1 MQKSIKLVSLK
12 TSLRLS
18 VNDRF
23 RVIAQQLNR
32 YLHVAVPIKA
42 DQSIRTLRSMILF
55 CSSIL
60 ASNPFLAAQEPT
72 AESGIEVGKSN
83 RVTPLVEVIRKIEPA
98 VVSLFTP
105 TEANQIVSGSG
116 TIIHPSGYVLTNNH
130 VLPKPVGFAIR
141 SNDKPVRFEVVSRY
155 PETDIAIVR
164 LKGPL
169 ESDASGN
176 RWPFLPLG
184 HSSETLLGES
194 IVVAGNPGGRGMA
207 FTSGIISAK
216 DVLEGGPNAM
226 IMSNYTND
234 RRGRLLQFDAASNKG
249 NSGGP
254 LVNMDAEVIGVVSA
268 VIQGEQNIG
277 LAIPVDRVRDM
288 FQRMIEPELAHN
300 KSTGLELDPFAKKA
314 TLTRVN
320 TSEVAEG
327 NSAVGIEHD
336 LQSGDTI
343 LAVNGYQVRDAIDWY
358 LTLESLLPTTDQLR
372 ISYSRDNVLRETTL
386 KTSAAPSQSVVVDR
400 PTNKGLR
407 YRLFEGSFSELPD
420 FTKLVPVRNA
430 TTDSLDIGGLT
441 SDRPENFAMEFTG
454 FLKVETEGLYRV
466 VLISDDGS
474 KLYLNDNLF
483 IDHDGNHPAFP
494 SGRMVRLQA
503 GLLPIRLEYFQ
514 GNGAKTLH
522 LVVEPCSDRRQISL
536 VEMKLVQGERLR
548 SAEENP

>member
-1 MQKSIKLVSLK
+1 MNKSINLFSAKPFSSFLAS
-12 TSLRLS
+12 
-18 VNDRF
+18 DRF
-23 RVIAQQLNR
+23 LVKSQQLTY
-32 YLHVAVPIKA
+32 YLQEAVRFNA
-42 DQSIRTLRSMILF
+42 LRSICMLRSIMLF
-55 CSSIL
+55 CSIIIT
-60 ASNPFLAAQEPT
+60 SNAHLGAQELPAASA
-72 AESGIEVGKSN
+72 AESGKSN

-105 TEANQIVSGSG
+105 MEANQIVSGSG

-155 PETDIAIVR
+155 PESDIAIVR
-164 LKGPL
+164 LQGPTGKDSA
-169 ESDASGN
+169 EQS
-176 RWPFLPLG
+176 WPFLPLG

-207 FTSGIISAK
+207 FTSGIVSAK

-277 LAIPVDRVRDM
+277 LAIPVDRVREL
-288 FQRMIEPELAHN
+288 FQRMLEPELAHN
-300 KSTGLELDPFAKKA
+300 KLTGLELDPFAKSAIIAKVI
-314 TLTRVN
+314 TG
-320 TSEVAEG
+320 EVAEVNAAG
-327 NSAVGIEHD
+327 GLEHD

-343 LAVNGYQVRDAIDWY
+343 LAVNGSRVRDAIDWY
-358 LTLESLLPTTDQLR
+358 LTLESLLPTSDRLR
-372 ISYSRDNVLRETTL
+372 ISYTRGNVSRETTL
-386 KTSAAPSQSVVVDR
+386 KTSYAPSQSVVLDR

-407 YRLFEGSFSELPD
+407 YSLFEGSFSELPD
-420 FTKLVPVRNA
+420 FSKLVPIRSS
-430 TTDSLDIGGLT
+430 TTDILDIGGLT
-441 SDRPENFAMEFTG
+441 SDRPENFAMAFTG
-454 FLKVETEGLYRV
+454 FLKVESDGLYRV

-474 KLYLNDNLF
+474 KLYLNDSLF
-483 IDHDGNHPAFP
+483 IDHDGNHPALP

-536 VEMKLVQGERLR
+536 VEMKLAQGERLR
-548 SAEENP
+548 YEAENQ

>member
-1 MQKSIKLVSLK
+1 MPGAI
-12 TSLRLS
+12 
-18 VNDRF
+18 
-23 RVIAQQLNR
+23 QLEST
-32 YLHVAVPIKA
+32 L
-42 DQSIRTLRSMILF
+42 SIRMLRSIALF
-55 CSSIL
+55 GSL
-60 ASNPFLAAQEPT
+60 AMASYAHLVAMEPPVGSAAAASE
-72 AESGIEVGKSN
+72 KSN

-130 VLPKPVGFAIR
+130 VLPKPNGFAIR
-141 SNDKPVRFEVVSRY
+141 ASDKPVRFEVVSRY
-155 PETDIAIVR
+155 PESDIAIVR
-164 LKGPL
+164 LNAPT
-169 ESDASGN
+169 GN
-176 RWPFLPLG
+176 QAAAYRWPFLPLG

-277 LAIPVDRVRDM
+277 LAVPVDRVRDL
-288 FQRMIEPELAHN
+288 FQRMLEPELANN
-300 KSTGLELDPFAKKA
+300 KTTGLELDPFSKSATITRVITEGVTDVKA
-314 TLTRVN
+314 TG
-320 TSEVAEG
+320 E
-327 NSAVGIEHD
+327 IQHD
-336 LQSGDTI
+336 LESGDTI
-343 LAVNGYQVRDAIDWY
+343 LSVNDFQIRDAIDWY
-358 LTLESLLPTTDQLR
+358 LVLESLLATSDQLR
-372 ISYSRDNVLRETTL
+372 ISYSRNNVLRETTL
-386 KTSAAPSQSVVVDR
+386 KTSSAPSQSVVSDR

-407 YRLFEGSFSELPD
+407 YSIFEGSFSELPD
-420 FTKLVPVRNA
+420 FAKLTPVRSA
-430 TTDSLDIGGLT
+430 TTDILDIGGLT

-454 FLKVETEGLYRV
+454 FLKVETDGLYRV

-474 KLYLNDNLF
+474 KLYLNDSLF

-503 GLLPIRLEYFQ
+503 GLLPIRIEYFQ

-548 SAEENP
+548 FDGENP